1 MGFHAALTFKLRLS
15 FVQQKSH
22 TAIAEG
28 LLSVSG
34 AGGSFLPSAIVPPY
48 HSEGT
53 TLERYAHGNH
63 PSA

>member
-53 TLERYAHGNH
+53 TLER
-63 PSA
+63 